1 MDLMRRFNTP
11 VVRSIVLRYG
21 IFIALFVGYT
31 LFAKSWAFNVDW
43 TQWFSEI
50 PFLVYLFALLQLPL
64 RKKWWRFIP
73 AVVPLIWLYTVNDM
87 SIVLLSSVPNYIDA
101 KLFPDVFQ
109 GLSFWAGI
117 LYVILLVH
125 PAVIWLIAIE
135 WKIPSFRWS
144 SVALVLPFVLL
155 TLSTIF
161 FPTFTYERITAVTS
175 DEEWSDKATAER
187 WGRVYTMTMR
197 EIRRRSYLEGL
208 EGYTPLAQSS
218 VNVNETM
225 LKSLEKRN
233 IHIVM
238 LESFIDVRL
247 FQKLRFSRPPIAEEF
262 SDVADDAIGSS
273 ISPAFGGET
282 ARAEFEVLCGVPS
295 LRLYGVEFLGFSG
308 ATTYCLPAILG
319 NAGYFTLLSFPYGPI
334 YYNTKHAYPGLGFS
348 QILYADRF
356 SKSGEES
363 IALGDQIYLFDGDF
377 FDQNL
382 VKVKSLL
389 QKGRPFL
396 NYVLTMYG
404 HYPFDIDTDRHPLLI
419 AVQPDVDYLTR
430 LANQMYYRTQALT
443 KYVQRLIEM
452 DPRSIIVLVADHLPP
467 MPKGVWEYP
476 QFGFRSR
483 AGLSEALYEF
493 RRLENFL
500 LIIADGKAQ
509 KLPLMRH
516 FDIPRWILDQLTGGG
531 FCREKIC
538 DFGRLPV
545 EQKPYLDAYRTIMG
559 LASRSAE

>member
-1 MDLMRRFNTP
+1 
-11 VVRSIVLRYG
+11 VRSIALRYG
-21 IFIALFVGYT
+21 IFLVLFVGYT
-31 LFAKSWAFNVDW
+31 LFARSWAFNVDW
-43 TQWFSEI
+43 TQWFTEI

-73 AVVPLIWLYTVNDM
+73 AIVPLMWLYAVNDT
-87 SIVLLSSVPNYIDA
+87 SIVLLSSVPNYIDV
-101 KLFPDVFQ
+101 KLFQDVFQ
-109 GLSFWAGI
+109 GLRFWPRV
-117 LYVILLVH
+117 LYVTVLVH
-125 PAVIWLIAIE
+125 PLVIWLLSID
-135 WKIPSFRWS
+135 WKFPSFRWS
-144 SVALVLPFVLL
+144 SVALVLPFLLL
-155 TLSTIF
+155 TGSTIF
-161 FPTFTYERITAVTS
+161 FPTFTYESINAVTP

-218 VNVNETM
+218 IKLSDAM
-225 LKSLEKRN
+225 LKNLDKRN
-233 IHIVM
+233 VHLVV
-238 LESFIDVRL
+238 LESFFDVRL
-247 FQKLRFSRPPIAEEF
+247 LQGLKFSRPPVAEEF
-262 SDVADDAIGSS
+262 SAFADDAIGSS

-282 ARAEFEVLCGVPS
+282 SRAEFEVLCGVPS

-308 ATTYCLPAILG
+308 AKTYCLPTILG

-356 SKSGEES
+356 TKPGEES
-363 IALGDQIYLFDGDF
+363 IALGDQTYLFDGDF

-382 VKVKSLL
+382 SKVKLLL
-389 QKGRPFL
+389 QKGQPFL

-430 LANQMYYRTQALT
+430 LANQMYYRTQALMN
-443 KYVQRLIEM
+443 YINRLMEM
-452 DPRSIIVLVADHLPP
+452 DPQGIIVLVADHQPP

-483 AGLSEALYEF
+483 TGLSGALDEF
-493 RRLENFL
+493 KRFENFL
-500 LIIADGKAQ
+500 LIIADGKPQ

-516 FDIPRWILDQLTGGG
+516 FDIPRWILDRLTGGG
-531 FCREKIC
+531 YCREKIC

-545 EQKPYLDAYRTIMG
+545 DQKPYLDDYRTIMG

>member
-1 MDLMRRFNTP
+1 MSRFNTP
-11 VVRSIVLRYG
+11 TVRSIMLRYG

-31 LFAKSWAFNVDW
+31 LFANSWAFPVDG
-43 TQWFSEI
+43 TQWFTEI

-73 AVVPLIWLYTVNDM
+73 AVLPLVWLYAVNDV

-109 GLSFWAGI
+109 GLTFWPRV
-117 LYVILLVH
+117 LYVTLLVH
-125 PAVIWLIAIE
+125 PVVIWLLSIE

-144 SVALVLPFVLL
+144 SFALVAPFCLVLG
-155 TLSTIF
+155 STIF
-161 FPTFTYERITAVTS
+161 FPTFTYECINAVTP
-175 DEEWSDKATAER
+175 DEEWSDQATAER

-218 VNVNETM
+218 IKLGDDM
-225 LKSLEKRN
+225 LKNLDKRN
-233 IHIVM
+233 IHIIV
-238 LESFIDVRL
+238 LESFVDVRL
-247 FQKLRFSRPPIAEEF
+247 FRGLRFSRPPVADEF
-262 SDVADDAIGSS
+262 SAFADDAIGSS

-282 ARAEFEVLCGVPS
+282 SRAEFEVLCGVPS

-308 ATTYCLPAILG
+308 AKTYCLPAILG
-319 NAGYFTLLSFPYGPI
+319 DAGYFTLLSFPYGPI

-356 SKSGEES
+356 SKPGEES
-363 IALGDQIYLFDGDF
+363 IALGDQTYLFDGDF
-377 FDQNL
+377 LAQNL

-389 QKGRPFL
+389 QKSQPFL

-404 HYPFDIDTDRHPLLI
+404 HYPFDIDTDRHPLLVT
-419 AVQPDVDYLTR
+419 VQPNVDYLTR
-430 LANQMYYRTQALT
+430 LTNQIYYRTQALVNYI
-443 KYVQRLIEM
+443 KRLMEM
-452 DPRSIIVLVADHLPP
+452 DPQGIIVLVADHQPP
-467 MPKGVWEYP
+467 MPKGVWEYL

-483 AGLSEALYEF
+483 AGLSGALNEF
-493 RRLENFL
+493 RRFENFL
-500 LIIADGKAQ
+500 LVIADGKPR

-516 FDIPRWILDQLTGGG
+516 FDIPRWILNNLTGGAY
-531 FCREKIC
+531 CREKLC

-545 EQKPYLDAYRTIMG
+545 EQKLYLDAYRTIMG
-559 LASRSAE
+559 LASRPAE